1 MVARKGERE
10 TQSRIERASLF
21 NLSIERRATTR
32 PKRRTMKTYCALGFG
47 NNFFYPLGEDSL
59 PVPSDLLPP
68 DGDVSDV
75 DGEEE
80 EDLGIHD
87 RDDGTTD
94 GILVSLLPL
103 NPDVV
108 VVDDDVE
115 NVESEDGDGDDRRP
129 PRGGGGR
136 ASSASASASDWLRS
150 RRQRRDSAR
159 HFASGTIAPPTYSC
173 GATHTSVILPVARG
187 GRSNATTAAASSV
200 VPSPSSGGGAAVGG
214 DVLLVGTIFGRAHR
228 TLTPM
233 PTRLPLRVVRI
244 SSGRR
249 HVLALTEGPG
259 GGGGGVVMSWG
270 AGHFGQLGHGPDV
283 TSCPAPRAIERLL
296 PHASGGTVVE
306 IAAGGLHSAAIVAL
320 SSSSSSSSSRNQ
332 YGWSASSNNGNN
344 GATTI
349 VVRETRTFAWGS
361 NRKGQCGVEGG
372 KCATVPEPLPVVA
385 VKRGEMTS
393 AGGGGVGPTTA
404 NGDAAHSNPVDRVV
418 HFEKLSLGRL
428 HTVALTAYGEVFTWG
443 STSMGRCGHNNGSSL
458 DPPPSSSGPS
468 GGAGRGSGGGGDR
481 RFVQQPR
488 HVSALRNV
496 AIESVAAGG
505 AHTLALSKGGRVF
518 AWGAGGDGQCGQG
531 HAGNLFSPRAVLGLA
546 FGPSEREEGA
556 SSTRTSSNDGKAAVL
571 AEEGASSSPSSSVV
585 VGSDPPKSDRVV
597 SVRAS
602 GCYSAAIT
610 ANGDVYTWGYG
621 SGSTIGHPIPSGG
634 ASSRLPLIP
643 IIEGNQYSTAT
654 AAKVF
659 PEGGSEDDKIRDC
672 RCFDTDLNV
681 MLPRRV
687 GCTRA
692 LGLFVE
698 DASLGPGHMIMLCS
712 LRDDPD
718 DDGAPMYENA
728 DAGES
733 MRGGGGDGERE
744 NQQDSETNVDA
755 NDKGEASK
763 QLSSCASGL
772 AQGLRASND
781 ASHLCAIVN
790 KESGDDGPF
799 TASDIID
806 GPKSGQNSRRSSGS
820 WMTKIKS
827 SRTVKK
833 DSSTPPLPTTL
844 ESEKKKS
851 FIQLGKFFR
860 P

>member
-1 MVARKGERE
+1 
-10 TQSRIERASLF
+10 
-21 NLSIERRATTR
+21 
-32 PKRRTMKTYCALGFG
+32 MKTYCALGFG

-115 NVESEDGDGDDRRP
+115 NVDSEDGDGDDRRP
-129 PRGGGGR
+129 PRAGGGR

-173 GATHTSVILPVARG
+173 GATHTSVILPAARG
-187 GRSNATTAAASSV
+187 GRSNATAAAASSV

-320 SSSSSSSSSRNQ
+320 SSSSSSRNQ
-332 YGWSASSNNGNN
+332 YGGSASSNNGNN

-428 HTVALTAYGEVFTWG
+428 HTVALTAHGEVFTWG

-458 DPPPSSSGPS
+458 DPPQSSSGPS
-468 GGAGRGSGGGGDR
+468 GGGGRGSGAGGGGDR
-481 RFVQQPR
+481 RFVQQ
-488 HVSALRNV
+488 
-496 AIESVAAGG
+496 
-505 AHTLALSKGGRVF
+505 GR
-518 AWGAGGDGQCGQG
+518 
-531 HAGNLFSPRAVLGLA
+531 
-546 FGPSEREEGA
+546 
-556 SSTRTSSNDGKAAVL
+556 
-571 AEEGASSSPSSSVV
+571 
-585 VGSDPPKSDRVV
+585 
-597 SVRAS
+597 SVRTGPRGQPLLAP
-602 GCYSAAIT
+602 GSARA
-610 ANGDVYTWGYG
+610 
-621 SGSTIGHPIPSGG
+621 
-634 ASSRLPLIP
+634 
-643 IIEGNQYSTAT
+643 
-654 AAKVF
+654 
-659 PEGGSEDDKIRDC
+659 
-672 RCFDTDLNV
+672 
-681 MLPRRV
+681 RV
-687 GCTRA
+687 RS
-692 LGLFVE
+692 V
-698 DASLGPGHMIMLCS
+698 
-712 LRDDPD
+712 
-718 DDGAPMYENA
+718 
-728 DAGES
+728 GE
-733 MRGGGGDGERE
+733 GGGGLVDEDVVERW
-744 NQQDSETNVDA
+744 
-755 NDKGEASK
+755 
-763 QLSSCASGL
+763 
-772 AQGLRASND
+772 QGGGVGGRGGVVESLVLRR
-781 ASHLCAIVN
+781 
-790 KESGDDGPF
+790 
-799 TASDIID
+799 
-806 GPKSGQNSRRSSGS
+806 RRSRSPEVRQGR
-820 WMTKIKS
+820 IREGVRVLLGGDHRQRGRIHVGVRQRIDDRS
-827 SRTVKK
+827 SHPVRGRVV
-833 DSSTPPLPTTL
+833 PPAPDTDNRG
-844 ESEKKKS
+844 ESVLHRDGGE
-851 FIQLGKFFR
+851 GVPR
-860 P
+860 GR

>member
-1 MVARKGERE
+1 
-10 TQSRIERASLF
+10 
-21 NLSIERRATTR
+21 
-32 PKRRTMKTYCALGFG
+32 MKTYCALGFG

-173 GATHTSVILPVARG
+173 GATHTSVILPAARG
-187 GRSNATTAAASSV
+187 GRSNATAAAASSV

-320 SSSSSSSSSRNQ
+320 SSSSSSRNQ
-332 YGWSASSNNGNN
+332 YGGSASSNNGNN

-428 HTVALTAYGEVFTWG
+428 HTVALTAHGEVFTWG

-458 DPPPSSSGPS
+458 DPPQSSSGPS
-468 GGAGRGSGGGGDR
+468 GGGARERRRRRRRQAIRPAAQALVGAAERRDRVRRGRGGAHPRAVERGEGLRLGGRGGWSVRTGPRGQPLLAPGGARACVRSVGEGGGGLVDEDVVERWQGGGVGGRGGVVESLVLRRRRSRSPEVRQGRIREGVRVLLGGDHRQRGRIHVGVRQRIDDR
-481 RFVQQPR
+481 SSHPVRGRVVPPAPDTDNR
-488 HVSALRNV
+488 G
-496 AIESVAAGG
+496 ESVLHRDGG
-505 AHTLALSKGGRVF
+505 EGVPRGR
-518 AWGAGGDGQCGQG
+518 
-531 HAGNLFSPRAVLGLA
+531 
-546 FGPSEREEGA
+546 
-556 SSTRTSSNDGKAAVL
+556 
-571 AEEGASSSPSSSVV
+571 
-585 VGSDPPKSDRVV
+585 
-597 SVRAS
+597 
-602 GCYSAAIT
+602 
-610 ANGDVYTWGYG
+610 
-621 SGSTIGHPIPSGG
+621 
-634 ASSRLPLIP
+634 
-643 IIEGNQYSTAT
+643 
-654 AAKVF
+654 
-659 PEGGSEDDKIRDC
+659 
-672 RCFDTDLNV
+672 
-681 MLPRRV
+681 
-687 GCTRA
+687 
-692 LGLFVE
+692 
-698 DASLGPGHMIMLCS
+698 
-712 LRDDPD
+712 
-718 DDGAPMYENA
+718 
-728 DAGES
+728 
-733 MRGGGGDGERE
+733 
-744 NQQDSETNVDA
+744 
-755 NDKGEASK
+755 
-763 QLSSCASGL
+763 
-772 AQGLRASND
+772 
-781 ASHLCAIVN
+781 
-790 KESGDDGPF
+790 
-799 TASDIID
+799 
-806 GPKSGQNSRRSSGS
+806 
-820 WMTKIKS
+820 
-827 SRTVKK
+827 
-833 DSSTPPLPTTL
+833 
-844 ESEKKKS
+844 
-851 FIQLGKFFR
+851 
-860 P
+860 